1 MVEGINM
8 GRKSPWTKE
17 EYVSVYNN
25 VTNYAQK
32 LSVQLLSEE
41 GIKSAAEAIAAYNI
55 YKCPAI
61 YLYIHYH
68 YGKFEDL
75 GMSNEEVS
83 VYLTMFLPNV
93 MYFSKELKKAYSTG
107 NIFLDISGEALSKT
121 LIEMCEEIIYIEEN
135 F

>member
-1 MVEGINM
+1 MEEGINM

-32 LSVQLLSEE
+32 LYLQLLSEE

-75 GMSNEEVS
+75 GMNNEEIS
-83 VYLTMFLPNV
+83 VYLTM
-93 MYFSKELKKAYSTG
+93 
-107 NIFLDISGEALSKT
+107 IR
-121 LIEMCEEIIYIEEN
+121 
-135 F
+135 